1 MEALLFEP
9 LEDRKVQCRLCAHQC
24 EIRDGRAG
32 ICQVRVNRRGRL
44 ETLVYGK
51 LIARSVDP
59 IEKKPLYHFL
69 PGSRSYSI
77 ATVGCNFKCRFCQNA
92 DIAQMPAERQG
103 LVVGEEAAPEAVV
116 AEAVAGGC
124 ASIAYTYTEPT
135 VFFEFALAVA
145 KQAKAEGLGNVFV
158 TNGYM
163 SAEALDKVAP
173 YLDAANVDLKAYS
186 DEFYRKMCRARL
198 APVKATLK
206 RMKARGILVE
216 VTTLVIP
223 GLNDE
228 PSELKA
234 LATFLVDELGPETPW
249 HLSRFHPT
257 YRLTDRPHTPVETL
271 QAAHH
276 IGREAGLKYVYIGN
290 VPGSGAENTYCPS
303 CQNIVINRFHYHA
316 RTRLIDGNHCAY
328 CHAPIDGIFEVP
340 SPPADAEL

>member
-1 MEALLFEP
+1 MEALLYET
-9 LEDRKVQCRLCAHQC
+9 LEGRKVQCRLCAHHC
-24 EIRDGRAG
+24 KISDGDAG

-51 LIARSVDP
+51 LVARNVDP
-59 IEKKPLYHFL
+59 IEKKPLFHYL

-92 DIAQMPAERQG
+92 DIAQLPAERPG
-103 LVVGEEAAPEAVV
+103 LIVGEEAAPEDVV
-116 AEAVAGGC
+116 AEAVATDC

-145 KQAKAEGLGNVFV
+145 QQAKAAGLGNVFV

-163 SAEALDKVAP
+163 SAEALDMVAP

-186 DEFYRKMCRARL
+186 DEFYREMCGARL

-206 RMKARGILVE
+206 GMRARGVLVE

-223 GLNDE
+223 GLNDA

-257 YRLTDRPHTPVETL
+257 YRLTDRAHTPVETL
-271 QAAHH
+271 KAAHQ
-276 IGREAGLKYVYIGN
+276 IGLEAGLKYVYIGN
-290 VPGSGAENTYCPS
+290 VPGSGSENTYCPG
-303 CQNIVINRFHYHA
+303 CGNIIINRFHYHA
-316 RTRLIDGNHCAY
+316 RARLIDGNHCAY
-328 CHAPIDGIFEVP
+328 CHTPIDGIF
-340 SPPADAEL
+340 

>member
-1 MEALLFEP
+1 M
-9 LEDRKVQCRLCAHQC
+9 
-24 EIRDGRAG
+24 
-32 ICQVRVNRRGRL
+32 RVNRRGRL

-51 LIARSVDP
+51 LVARNVDP
-59 IEKKPLYHFL
+59 IEKKPLFHYI

-77 ATVGCNFKCRFCQNA
+77 ATVGCNFTCRFCQNA
-92 DIAQMPAERQG
+92 DIAQLPAERPG
-103 LVVGEEAAPEAVV
+103 LIVGEEAAPEDVV
-116 AEAVAGGC
+116 AEAVATDC

-145 KQAKAEGLGNVFV
+145 QQAKAAGLGNVFV

-163 SAEALDKVAP
+163 SAEALDMVAP

-186 DEFYRKMCRARL
+186 DEFYREMCGARL

-206 RMKARGILVE
+206 GMRARGVLVE

-223 GLNDE
+223 GLNDA

-257 YRLTDRPHTPVETL
+257 YRLTDRAHTPVETL
-271 QAAHH
+271 KAAHQ
-276 IGREAGLKYVYIGN
+276 IGLEAGLKYVYIGN
-290 VPGSGAENTYCPS
+290 VPGSGSENTYCPG
-303 CQNIVINRFHYHA
+303 CGNIIINRFHYHA
-316 RTRLIDGNHCAY
+316 RARLIDGNHCAY
-328 CHAPIDGIFEVP
+328 CHTPIDGIF
-340 SPPADAEL
+340 

>member
-1 MEALLFEP
+1 MEALLYEP
-9 LEDRKVQCRLCAHQC
+9 LDDRKVRCRLCAHRC
-24 EIRDGRAG
+24 KVSDGRAG
-32 ICQVRVNRRGRL
+32 ICGARVNRRGRL

-51 LIARSVDP
+51 LVARNVDP
-59 IEKKPLYHFL
+59 IEKKPLFHYL

-92 DIAQMPAERQG
+92 DIAQLPAERPG
-103 LVVGEEAAPEAVV
+103 LIVGEEAAPEEVV
-116 AEAVAGGC
+116 AEAVATDC

-145 KQAKAEGLGNVFV
+145 QQAKAAGLGNVFV

-163 SAEALDKVAP
+163 SAEALDMVAP

-186 DEFYRKMCRARL
+186 DEFYREMCGARL

-206 RMKARGILVE
+206 GMRARGVLVE

-223 GLNDE
+223 GLNDA

-257 YRLTDRPHTPVETL
+257 YRLTDRAHTPVETL
-271 QAAHH
+271 KAAHQ
-276 IGREAGLKYVYIGN
+276 IGLEAGLKYVYIGN
-290 VPGSGAENTYCPS
+290 VPGSGSENTYCPG
-303 CQNIVINRFHYHA
+303 CGNIIINRFHYHA
-316 RTRLIDGNHCAY
+316 RARLIDGNHCAY
-328 CHAPIDGIFEVP
+328 CHTPIDGIF
-340 SPPADAEL
+340 